1 MTTEAISTVISAL
14 GVILSAGVS
23 LLVARST
30 AANEIKKMQ
39 LSWEREDSVTSD
51 DEFTAM
57 VSAAIKYAN
66 TEDDDL
72 MIDTLQKVAS
82 LRAKSVGEIAKTY
95 DLLYLAVQR
104 SNYTGIDKTLTEL
117 LNQKRDAQCNPLNS
131 HTRKPKKHR

>member
-1 MTTEAISTVISAL
+1 MTPETISTLISAL

-23 LLVARST
+23 LLVARSA

-39 LSWEREDSVTSD
+39 LSWEREDTVTSD

-57 VSAAIKYAN
+57 VSAAVKYAN

-82 LRAKSVGEIAKTY
+82 LRAKAIGEIAKTY
-95 DLLYLAVQR
+95 DVLYLAVQR
-104 SNYTGIDKTLTEL
+104 SNYTGIDKVLTEL
-117 LNQKRDAQCNPLNS
+117 LNQKRNTHTTPLYP
-131 HTRKPKKHR
+131 HTNKPKKH

>member
-1 MTTEAISTVISAL
+1 MNPETISTLISAL

-39 LSWEREDSVTSD
+39 LSWEREDTVTSD

-57 VSAAIKYAN
+57 VSAAVKYAN
-66 TEDDDL
+66 TEDDRY
-72 MIDTLQKVAS
+72 MIGTLQKVAS
-82 LRAKSVGEIAKTY
+82 LRAKAIGEIAKTY

-104 SNYTGIDKTLTEL
+104 GDYTGIDKILTEL

-131 HTRKPKKHR
+131 HTHKPKKHR

>member
-1 MTTEAISTVISAL
+1 MNPETISTLISAL

-39 LSWEREDSVTSD
+39 LSWEREDTVTSD

-57 VSAAIKYAN
+57 VSAAVKYAN
-66 TEDDDL
+66 TEDDRY
-72 MIDTLQKVAS
+72 MIGTLQKVAS
-82 LRAKSVGEIAKTY
+82 LRAKAIGEIAKTY

-104 SNYTGIDKTLTEL
+104 GDYTGIDKILTEL
-117 LNQKRDAQCNPLNS
+117 LNQKRDTQCNPLNS
-131 HTRKPKKHR
+131 HTHKPKKHR

>member
-1 MTTEAISTVISAL
+1 MTSETISTLISAL
-14 GVILSAGVS
+14 GVILSAVVS

-39 LSWEREDSVTSD
+39 LSWEREDTISSD

-57 VSAAIKYAN
+57 VSAAVKYAN

-82 LRAKSVGEIAKTY
+82 LRAKAIGEIAKTY
-95 DLLYLAVQR
+95 DVLYLAVQR
-104 SNYTGIDKTLTEL
+104 SNYTGIDKILSEL
-117 LNQKRDAQCNPLNS
+117 LNQKRDAHGNPLDS
-131 HTRKPKKHR
+131 HTHKPKKHR